1 MRVEP
6 ENSSNIS
13 GLIILS
19 FLDMHQSTPSPRT
32 GAFKHIGMAAI
43 VLAICIPAQASDTR
57 RCQINGKT
65 VITNLSC
72 EQLANEAGIPYPAS
86 TQPVTPPKLTHTAP
100 EKINKTQALAADK
113 TATSVSAAM
122 QRSVDNLVSTVLTLG
137 LSMLFVIGL
146 LVWLK
151 HKARQAVQ
159 TRLTTLGPLARDTLE
174 PILDKAFVGEDEE
187 LPYRQAPVMSRYELE
202 MFERIKTALPECE
215 IFPQAPLASFIR
227 IDPQRAG
234 KRLATKRFHW
244 QNRISQQRVD
254 FLVCLRRDMSTVAA
268 IELDDPS
275 HESDEAQRRDAKKDK
290 SLNDAN
296 VPLIRWRVEAMP
308 EAEEIRRE
316 FVQRGLLVG

>member
-1 MRVEP
+1 M
-6 ENSSNIS
+6 
-13 GLIILS
+13 S
-19 FLDMHQSTPSPRT
+19 FLDMHLSKPRLLT
-32 GAFKHIGMAAI
+32 KAFKHISMAAI

-72 EQLANEAGIPYPAS
+72 EQLANEAGIPYPAGA
-86 TQPVTPPKLTHTAP
+86 QPRPVTPPKLTHTSP
-100 EKINKTQALAADK
+100 EKTSKPQALAADQ

-122 QRSVDNLVSTVLTLG
+122 QRSMDSLVSTLLTLAV
-137 LSMLFVIGL
+137 SMLFVIGL

-151 HKARQAVQ
+151 QKAKQAVQ
-159 TRLTTLGPLARDTLE
+159 TRLTAIGPLARDTLE
-174 PILDKAFVGEDEE
+174 PILDKALSREDEE

-234 KRLATKRFHW
+234 KRLATNSFRW

-254 FLVCLRRDMSTVAA
+254 FLVCQRRDMSTVAA

-275 HESDEAQRRDAKKDK
+275 HESDEAQRRDAKKNK

-296 VPLIRWRVEAMP
+296 VPLFRWRVEAMP